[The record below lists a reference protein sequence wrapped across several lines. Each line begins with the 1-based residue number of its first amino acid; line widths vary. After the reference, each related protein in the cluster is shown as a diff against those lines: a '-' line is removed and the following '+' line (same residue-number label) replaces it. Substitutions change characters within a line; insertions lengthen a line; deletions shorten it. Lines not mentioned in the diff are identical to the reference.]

1 MENWNSAALL
11 RALFS
16 AFLDARFY
24 RPLSLFPSPGHPA
37 TGKER
42 TILATD
48 RVLIPLE
55 LPLLPVI
62 C

>member
-16 AFLDARFY
+16 AFPEARFY
-24 RPLSLFPSPGHPA
+24 RPLSLFPA